1 MVDACLGVQVHL
13 EKLTDSSGSLTRPR
27 SETQGGIIQQLI
39 NASLLNGRMLMRPA
53 SEPQREKSVSNQD

>member
-13 EKLTDSSGSLTRPR
+13 EKLTDPSGPSTMPR

-39 NASLLNGRMLMRPA
+39 NASLLNDRMLMRAA
-53 SEPQREKSVSNQD
+53 SEPQREESVLNQD